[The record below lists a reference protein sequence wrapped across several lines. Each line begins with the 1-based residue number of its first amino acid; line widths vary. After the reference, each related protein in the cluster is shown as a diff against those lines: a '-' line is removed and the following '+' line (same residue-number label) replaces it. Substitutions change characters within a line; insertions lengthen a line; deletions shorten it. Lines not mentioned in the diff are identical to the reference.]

1 MDQDD
6 ESASETEEEIV
17 EEEIV
22 EESVSEEFELM
33 DARALPIRA
42 KPLFHNSGEEVDE
55 FPLQETK
62 DGLSSTS
69 IIVGEGLFRVV
80 QTTMHEDGIP
90 RIDVQLAMDSEITSF
105 QHVIDKPE
113 RFEIGLSVGFALL
126 GTLFMMIQGLSF
138 IVFGLAMFLI
148 GLKFLPNK
156 LESHRLIFSSC
167 GNSHEINLSVMGCF
181 LPGFRTSMAL
191 IGPVMGEYIKQGTL
205 DSTEIDELH
214 AKLRAPVLPQP
225 VVQPVPQLSMAT
237 TPVEIG
243 SENGPIEIVPAE
255 QEPPVPVQ
263 QQEIAPAEDT
273 PEPVGPP
280 VIAPAPPE
288 PIAAPMPPAISP
300 PPPVGPPIPAPPA
313 MTPVAP
319 MPPPPLAPMP
329 MGPPGMDQ
337 PIPLDMP
344 MPEAPRI
351 PVQATPS
358 QEPLIS
364 QEEQDALL
372 DELS

>member
-6 ESASETEEEIV
+6 ESASEAEEEIV

-22 EESVSEEFELM
+22 EESVSDEFELM

-69 IIVGEGLFRVV
+69 IIIGEGLFRIVK
-80 QTTMHEDGIP
+80 TTMHEDGVP

-105 QHVIDKPE
+105 QHIIDKPD

-126 GTLFMMIQGLSF
+126 GTLFMMIQVLSF

-156 LESHRLIFSSC
+156 FETHRLIFSSC
-167 GNSHEINLSVMGCF
+167 GNSHEIDLPAMGCF

-214 AKLRAPVLPQP
+214 AQLRAPVLPQP
-225 VVQPVPQLSMAT
+225 VVQPVPQLPMVT

-243 SENGPIEIVPAE
+243 SENGPIEIVAAE
-255 QEPPVPVQ
+255 PETPVPVQ
-263 QQEIAPAEDT
+263 QQEIAPAENT

-288 PIAAPMPPAISP
+288 PVAAPLPPAISP

>member
-6 ESASETEEEIV
+6 ASDSEPEEEIV

-42 KPLFHNSGEEVDE
+42 KPLFHNSREEVDE

-69 IIVGEGLFRVV
+69 IIVGEGLFRIVK
-80 QTTMHEDGIP
+80 TTMHEDGVP

-105 QHVIDKPE
+105 QHIIDKPE
-113 RFEIGLSVGFALL
+113 GFEIGLSVGFALL
-126 GTLFMMIQGLSF
+126 GTLLMMIQGLSF

-156 LESHRLIFSSC
+156 LETHRLIFSSC
-167 GNSHEINLSVMGCF
+167 GNSHEIDLPTMGCF

-205 DSTEIDELH
+205 DSTEIDDLH

-225 VVQPVPQLSMAT
+225 VVQPVPQLPIAT
-237 TPVEIG
+237 IPTEIG
-243 SENGPIEIVPAE
+243 SENGPVEIVATE
-255 QEPPVPVQ
+255 QETPAPVQ
-263 QQEIAPAEDT
+263 QQEVATVENT

-280 VIAPAPPE
+280 AVAPAPPE
-288 PIAAPMPPAISP
+288 PIAAPLPPAISP

-319 MPPPPLAPMP
+319 IPPPPLAPMP

-351 PVQATPS
+351 PVQATPD

>member
-6 ESASETEEEIV
+6 ESDSEPEEEIV
-17 EEEIV
+17 EEKIV
-22 EESVSEEFELM
+22 EESVSDEFELM

-69 IIVGEGLFRVV
+69 IIIGEGLFRVV
-80 QTTMHEDGIP
+80 KTTMHEDGVP

-105 QHVIDKPE
+105 QHIIDKPD

-126 GTLFMMIQGLSF
+126 GTLFMMIQVLSF

-156 LESHRLIFSSC
+156 FETHRLIFSSC
-167 GNSHEINLSVMGCF
+167 GNSHEIDLPAMGCF

-214 AKLRAPVLPQP
+214 AQLRAPVLPQP
-225 VVQPVPQLSMAT
+225 VVQPVPQLPMVT

-243 SENGPIEIVPAE
+243 SENGPIEIVAAE
-255 QEPPVPVQ
+255 PETPVPVQ
-263 QQEIAPAEDT
+263 QEEIAPAENT

-288 PIAAPMPPAISP
+288 PVAAPLPPAISP

>member
-6 ESASETEEEIV
+6 ESASEPEEAIV

-22 EESVSEEFELM
+22 EESVSDEFELM

-42 KPLFHNSGEEVDE
+42 KPLFHNSREEVDE

-156 LESHRLIFSSC
+156 LETHRLIFSSY
-167 GNSHEINLSVMGCF
+167 GNSHEIDLPAMGCF

-225 VVQPVPQLSMAT
+225 VVQPVPQLPMAT
-237 TPVEIG
+237 APVEIG
-243 SENGPIEIVPAE
+243 SENGPIEIVAAE
-255 QEPPVPVQ
+255 PETPIPVQ
-263 QQEIAPAEDT
+263 QQEVAPVENT
-273 PEPVGPP
+273 TEPVGPP

-288 PIAAPMPPAISP
+288 PIAAPLPPAISP
-300 PPPVGPPIPAPPA
+300 PPPVGPPMPAPPA

-351 PVQATPS
+351 PVQATPN

>member
-6 ESASETEEEIV
+6 EIASELEEEVV
-17 EEEIV
+17 EEEII
-22 EESVSEEFELM
+22 EESVSEKFELM
-33 DARALPIRA
+33 DARVLPIRA
-42 KPLFHNSGEEVDE
+42 KPLFHNSREEVDE

-80 QTTMHEDGIP
+80 KTTMHEDGVP

-105 QHVIDKPE
+105 QHKIDKPE
-113 RFEIGLSVGFALL
+113 RFEIGLTVGFALL
-126 GTLFMMIQGLSF
+126 GTLLMMIQGLSF

-156 LESHRLIFSSC
+156 LETHRLIFSSC
-167 GNSHEINLSVMGCF
+167 GNSHEINLPTMGCF

-205 DSTEIDELH
+205 DSTEIDDLH
-214 AKLRAPVLPQP
+214 AKLRAPVPPQP
-225 VVQPVPQLSMAT
+225 VLQPVPQLPMEST
-237 TPVEIG
+237 TGEIS
-243 SENGPIEIVPAE
+243 SENGQIEIVVAE
-255 QEPPVPVQ
+255 QEAPAPVQ
-263 QQEIAPAEDT
+263 QEEIAPVEST

-288 PIAAPMPPAISP
+288 PIATPLPPAISP
-300 PPPVGPPIPAPPA
+300 PSPVSPPLPSPPA
-313 MTPVAP
+313 MTPVTP

-329 MGPPGMDQ
+329 MGPPGMNQ

>member
-6 ESASETEEEIV
+6 ESDSEPEEEIV

-42 KPLFHNSGEEVDE
+42 KPLFHNSREEVDE

-69 IIVGEGLFRVV
+69 IIVGEGLFRIVK
-80 QTTMHEDGIP
+80 TTMHEDGVP

-105 QHVIDKPE
+105 QHIIDKPE

-126 GTLFMMIQGLSF
+126 GTLLMMIQGLSF

-156 LESHRLIFSSC
+156 LETHRLIFSSC
-167 GNSHEINLSVMGCF
+167 GNSHEIDLPTMGCF

-225 VVQPVPQLSMAT
+225 VVQPVPQLPIAT
-237 TPVEIG
+237 IPTEIG
-243 SENGPIEIVPAE
+243 SENGPVEIVATE
-255 QEPPVPVQ
+255 QETPAPVQ
-263 QQEIAPAEDT
+263 QQEVATVENT

-288 PIAAPMPPAISP
+288 PIAAPLPPAISP

-351 PVQATPS
+351 PVQATPD

>member
-6 ESASETEEEIV
+6 ESVSEPEEEIV

-33 DARALPIRA
+33 DARSLPIRA
-42 KPLFHNSGEEVDE
+42 KPLFHNSREEVDE

-69 IIVGEGLFRVV
+69 IIVGEGLFRIVK
-80 QTTMHEDGIP
+80 TTMHEDGVP

-105 QHVIDKPE
+105 QHIIDKPE
-113 RFEIGLSVGFALL
+113 RFEIGLSIGFALL
-126 GTLFMMIQGLSF
+126 GTLLMMIQGLSF

-156 LESHRLIFSSC
+156 LETHRLIFSSC
-167 GNSHEINLSVMGCF
+167 GNSHEIDLPTMGCF

-214 AKLRAPVLPQP
+214 TKLRAPVLPQP
-225 VVQPVPQLSMAT
+225 VVQPVPQLPMAT
-237 TPVEIG
+237 TPVEIVAA
-243 SENGPIEIVPAE
+243 EPETPI
-255 QEPPVPVQ
+255 PVQ
-263 QQEIAPAEDT
+263 QQEIAPVENT

-280 VIAPAPPE
+280 VIVPAPPE
-288 PIAAPMPPAISP
+288 SIAAPLPPAISP

-313 MTPVAP
+313 MTPVASI
-319 MPPPPLAPMP
+319 PPPPLAPMP

-351 PVQATPS
+351 PVQATPD